1 MYLSLET
8 CLSDSENC
16 NILWPKQLAAFKCR
30 LKALESTCQARFL
43 KKRCTLR
50 LFLFWFFP
58 SVYET
63 NELDD
68 QFTILFLCSIP
79 TEETK
84 KRRRS
89 SSIRGGGEMR
99 VAVPQFGAETKC
111 TDEASAPWSI
121 AEDSLKRMHY
131 LSPLPPPL
139 TVKLHSS
146 EKWCLY
152 LNGCPVCVWCVL
164 FEAQHK
170 KKERKENA

>member
-1 MYLSLET
+1 MRPMSLT
-8 CLSDSENC
+8 TNSPFYFCVQSQRRK
-16 NILWPKQLAAFKCR
+16 PKKEEEEAA
-30 LKALESTCQARFL
+30 S
-43 KKRCTLR
+43 
-50 LFLFWFFP
+50 
-58 SVYET
+58 
-63 NELDD
+63 
-68 QFTILFLCSIP
+68 
-79 TEETK
+79 
-84 KRRRS
+84 
-89 SSIRGGGEMR
+89 GGEMR

-131 LSPLPPPL
+131 LSPLPPL

-170 KKERKENA
+170 KKKKEKKTLKVDFLKLDTNTGYNLIQHLEMFLWPVMFLFCCKSKKNKIFNGVITI